1 MQSEID
7 LLRQHF
13 TELEVKYVKIKAEK
27 VELEIR
33 NAEIPEL
40 RKKVAEIE
48 AENAKLR
55 HIIEENARRDAENAE
70 HKARIEEL
78 EKNSADTSAEN
89 AELKARV
96 AKLEKESKWP
106 QNDLGT
112 CRHNRVYNVYNSPAQ
127 ATFTCL

>member
-1 MQSEID
+1 MQSKID

-13 TELEVKYVKIKAEK
+13 TELEAKYVKIKVEK
-27 VELEIR
+27 VELETQ

-55 HIIEENARRDAENAE
+55 HIIEENAKRDAENAE

-78 EKNSADTSAEN
+78 EKIVQILQPRMLNLRL
-89 AELKARV
+89 EL
-96 AKLEKESKWP
+96 
-106 QNDLGT
+106 QNWKIS
-112 CRHNRVYNVYNSPAQ
+112 NRKTN
-127 ATFTCL
+127 